1 MNIKICGVKELME
14 YLNMSESGIRELI
27 RRKEIP
33 FFRIGTRI
41 KFDLVEINKWI
52 EEKKEEEQV
61 NYLF

>member
-1 MNIKICGVKELME
+1 MNIKICGIKELME

-33 FFRIGTRI
+33 FFRVGNRI

>member
-1 MNIKICGVKELME
+1 MNIKICGIKELMG
-14 YLNMSESGIRELI
+14 YLNMSESGIRELV

>member
-1 MNIKICGVKELME
+1 MNIKICGIKELMG
-14 YLNMSESGIRELI
+14 YLNMSESGIRELV

-52 EEKKEEEQV
+52 EEKKAEEQV

>member
-14 YLNMSESGIRELI
+14 YLNMSESGIRE
-27 RRKEIP
+27 IP
-33 FFRIGTRI
+33 FFRIGNRI

>member
-1 MNIKICGVKELME
+1 MNIKICGIKELME
-14 YLNMSESGIRELI
+14 YLNMSESGIRELV

-52 EEKKEEEQV
+52 EEKKAEEQV

>member
-33 FFRIGTRI
+33 FFFICNRI

>member
-33 FFRIGTRI
+33 FLE
-41 KFDLVEINKWI
+41 LVI
-52 EEKKEEEQV
+52 E
-61 NYLF
+61 